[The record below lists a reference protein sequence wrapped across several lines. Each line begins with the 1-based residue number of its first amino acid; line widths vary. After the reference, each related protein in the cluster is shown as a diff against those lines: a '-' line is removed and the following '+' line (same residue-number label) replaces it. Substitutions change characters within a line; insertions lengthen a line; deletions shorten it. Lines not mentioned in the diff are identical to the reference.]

1 VPRNSSIL
9 VVEDEAII
17 AMDLVQH
24 LNDFGYRVVGVAHTA
39 DDAVAR
45 AAATKPDLVL
55 MDIVLVGAG
64 DGVAAADLIREQ
76 FDIPVVYL
84 TAHSDADTL
93 ARAVQSA
100 PAGFLTKPFNPR
112 ELRATIETVLY
123 KSILERR
130 LAESERWLASTLRCV
145 GDGVF
150 ATDAQGRVR
159 FMNPTA
165 ECMTGV
171 PLAQAIGQD
180 IAQVLKFAGDPG
192 EHVAHAVLRQREQSG
207 IVFGTQLVH
216 SSGRHLPVAD
226 SAAPIIT
233 ETGDLLGAVVVISDV
248 RERIEL
254 ENELRASEQRF
265 ASAFLNAANGMC
277 LIDLHGRFMQ
287 VNPMLCQMLDRDEAS
302 LLDASHLKVVHPDYR
317 AAEEDAR
324 RALLA
329 GEIASF
335 QAEHEYLTRGGQ
347 RLWVLVSAARVDSG
361 KGEPFCFVYQIHD
374 IRERKR
380 VEGELVRLAHFD
392 PLTGL
397 PNRALLEM
405 EAERAVELAR
415 RHGRRLAVL
424 FLDIDRFQHV
434 NDTLGHRSGDV
445 LLQAIAERLHAGVRH
460 TDIVGRL
467 GGDEF
472 VVIADVERPQIAMIL
487 ASKLHDAV
495 AAPVRIDE
503 RELSVSVSVG
513 ISIYPEDGRDAG
525 VLFRNAD
532 SALHQSKADGRDAIS
547 FYRTELT
554 ERSDRRLRL
563 ETELRRALEQD
574 RFVLHYQPIVDAGNG
589 RIKAL
594 EALLRWQRE
603 DRLESPAGFIALAE
617 ESGLIVPIG
626 EWVIAR
632 ACRDL
637 ATWTRAGHEDIGISV
652 NVSARQLRGDE
663 IVAMVRRTL
672 AANGIAP
679 SRLCLEITEY
689 LLVGGHHGEL
699 DTLHRLRELGVTIA
713 IDDFGTGYSS
723 LAYLK
728 RFAPDCL
735 KIDRSFV
742 RDLARDPGDA
752 AIVSG
757 IMALAHKLGIHIVVE
772 GVEDAGQLAFLRRE
786 GGACDLQGYLVS
798 RPVPIEQVEALLT
811 STTLLPPD

>member
-1 VPRNSSIL
+1 
-9 VVEDEAII
+9 
-17 AMDLVQH
+17 
-24 LNDFGYRVVGVAHTA
+24 
-39 DDAVAR
+39 
-45 AAATKPDLVL
+45 
-55 MDIVLVGAG
+55 
-64 DGVAAADLIREQ
+64 
-76 FDIPVVYL
+76 
-84 TAHSDADTL
+84 
-93 ARAVQSA
+93 
-100 PAGFLTKPFNPR
+100 
-112 ELRATIETVLY
+112 
-123 KSILERR
+123 
-130 LAESERWLASTLRCV
+130 
-145 GDGVF
+145 
-150 ATDAQGRVR
+150 
-159 FMNPTA
+159 
-165 ECMTGV
+165 
-171 PLAQAIGQD
+171 
-180 IAQVLKFAGDPG
+180 
-192 EHVAHAVLRQREQSG
+192 
-207 IVFGTQLVH
+207 
-216 SSGRHLPVAD
+216 
-226 SAAPIIT
+226 
-233 ETGDLLGAVVVISDV
+233 
-248 RERIEL
+248 
-254 ENELRASEQRF
+254 
-265 ASAFLNAANGMC
+265 
-277 LIDLHGRFMQ
+277 
-287 VNPMLCQMLDRDEAS
+287 
-302 LLDASHLKVVHPDYR
+302 
-317 AAEEDAR
+317 
-324 RALLA
+324 
-329 GEIASF
+329 
-335 QAEHEYLTRGGQ
+335 
-347 RLWVLVSAARVDSG
+347 
-361 KGEPFCFVYQIHD
+361 
-374 IRERKR
+374 
-380 VEGELVRLAHFD
+380 
-392 PLTGL
+392 
-397 PNRALLEM
+397 
-405 EAERAVELAR
+405 
-415 RHGRRLAVL
+415 
-424 FLDIDRFQHV
+424 
-434 NDTLGHRSGDV
+434 
-445 LLQAIAERLHAGVRH
+445 VRH

-503 RELSVSVSVG
+503 RELSVSVSIG

-757 IMALAHKLGIHIVVE
+757 IMALAHKLGIRIVVE